1 MTIEEFSQIA
11 TVKDLE
17 VFHERIIND
26 VKGILKKQNA
36 PQFYTPKEFSAET
49 GMKYS
54 TVVYNCKMGKLK
66 ARQNSP
72 SSSWQI
78 YSSEIER
85 FREEA
90 SENMI

>member
-1 MTIEEFSQIA
+1 MTKEEFSQIA

-26 VKGILKKQNA
+26 VKGILLNKNA
-36 PQFYTPKEFSAET
+36 PQFYSPKEFSAKT

-54 TVVYNCKMGKLK
+54 TVVYNCKMGKLQ

-78 YSSEIER
+78 YASEIDR
-85 FREEA
+85 FRQEA
-90 SENMI
+90 SENTY